1 LASRPLDSALPEPR
15 SFASPAAALPGLAAG
30 TAILYLSLVVL
41 IPLAALLWAA
51 VGGGWTEF
59 WDAVRAPDATAALK
73 LTVAVSLIVVVL
85 NAFFG
90 TLLAWV
96 LVRDDFIGKN
106 AVNTL
111 VALPFLVRS
120 VQPVLY
126 ELDRDMEQAAAS
138 LGAAPFTAFR
148 RVIFPNLLPA
158 ILSGGG
164 LALAKAIGEFGSV
177 VLISGNIPFQTQV
190 ASVLI
195 FGRIESDNQ
204 DAAVAVS
211 VVLLVLA
218 LSILMLINLVQRW
231 GTRHDH

>member
-1 LASRPLDSALPEPR
+1 
-15 SFASPAAALPGLAAG
+15 
-30 TAILYLSLVVL
+30 
-41 IPLAALLWAA
+41 
-51 VGGGWTEF
+51 
-59 WDAVRAPDATAALK
+59 
-73 LTVAVSLIVVVL
+73 
-85 NAFFG
+85 
-90 TLLAWV
+90 
-96 LVRDDFIGKN
+96 
-106 AVNTL
+106 
-111 VALPFLVRS
+111 
-120 VQPVLY
+120 
-126 ELDRDMEQAAAS
+126 M

-204 DAAVAVS
+204 NAAVAVS

-218 LSILMLINLVQRW
+218 LTILMLINFIQRW